1 MLRRVLPLAL
11 LIGCGHA
18 LPAPAPPPP
27 PPGTPQITIH
37 VDPLRF
43 KADATLT
50 IELVIDSGYSCGKH
64 YPMATTAPEPTPS
77 PAPCPAPPPDI
88 HEQFAEPLAGR
99 HVIAI
104 GSAALTPGRTFTVIV
119 TGPAAAGCDLLRGWA
134 RGAVSGATSDVP
146 PVELVAIPQPCPA

>member
-11 LIGCGHA
+11 LLGCSHPR
-18 LPAPAPPPP
+18 PASAPPPP
-27 PPGTPQITIH
+27 PPAGPQVTIH

-50 IELVIDSGYSCGKH
+50 IELVIDSGYSCGK
-64 YPMATTAPEPTPS
+64 YDAMLGAS

-99 HVIAI
+99 HVITI
-104 GSAALTPGRTFTVIV
+104 GSAALTPGRTFSVIV

-146 PVELVAIPQPCPA
+146 PLELVAIPQPCPA